1 MFPLYLKNNIFHVLV
16 PPRKGKTQLRHG
28 VLDYLFL
35 IGKLLSGETHAHL
48 SLKNSLTSLTRSQPL
63 YPGPL
68 DPKRVTTQTSH
79 ESGDLQPQTDCVVNV
94 ILLMKAY
101 K

>member
-1 MFPLYLKNNIFHVLV
+1 MFPLYLKHAIFHVLV

-35 IGKLLSGETHAHL
+35 IGKLLSAETHAHL
-48 SLKNSLTSLTRSQPL
+48 SLKNNFTSLTRSQPL
-63 YPGPL
+63 YLVPG

-79 ESGDLQPQTDCVVNV
+79 
-94 ILLMKAY
+94 
-101 K
+101 